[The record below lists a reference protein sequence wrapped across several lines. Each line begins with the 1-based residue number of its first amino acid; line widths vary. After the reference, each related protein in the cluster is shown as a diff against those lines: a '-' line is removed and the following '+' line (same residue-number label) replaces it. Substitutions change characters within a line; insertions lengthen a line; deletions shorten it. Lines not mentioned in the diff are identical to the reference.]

1 MTSDDAVSV
10 RASDQTVASGATGGP
25 DAGPSLN
32 ARTVVGVFS
41 DAGVMDQ
48 ALGELRAAGFS
59 EDDVSVIRQ
68 GDAAAPPMSAGE
80 TKAGAGI
87 ATGATAGAV
96 LGGIAGLAALAIPG
110 IGPLIAAGPIVAAL
124 SGAATGGAL
133 GALAGSFAGLG
144 MPSEHAQE
152 YEAAVRG
159 GGVFVSIKTADDNGA
174 NRAAQLLRQHGAD
187 KVSSYQPAL

>member
-1 MTSDDAVSV
+1 MKRDDAVSV

-41 DAGVMDQ
+41 DAGVMDR
-48 ALGELRAAGFS
+48 ALGEIRDAGFS
-59 EDDVSVIRQ
+59 DDDVSVVRQ
-68 GDAAAPPMSAGE
+68 GDAPAPPMGAGE

-159 GGVFVSIKTADDNGA
+159 GGVFVSIKTADDDGA
-174 NRAAQLLRQHGAD
+174 NRAAELLRQHGAD

>member
-1 MTSDDAVSV
+1 MTSSDAVSV
-10 RASDQTVASGATGGP
+10 RATDQTKASGATGGP
-25 DAGPSLN
+25 DAGPALN

-41 DAGVMDQ
+41 DAGVMDL
-48 ALGELRAAGFS
+48 ALRELRDAGYS
-59 EDDVSVIRQ
+59 DDDVSVIRQ

-152 YEAAVRG
+152 YESAVRS
-159 GGVFVSIKTADDNGA
+159 GGVFVSIKTANDDGA
-174 NRAAQLLRQHGAD
+174 HRATELLRRHGAD